1 MPNPAFIQ
9 YAGKERKWDH
19 LLQSMAIDG
28 MTGPPD
34 FDAALAGLRAGDKAA
49 LDAVLPAL
57 YAELRRIAEACLA
70 GERPDHTLQPTA
82 LVHEAYM
89 RLLGQHHVDWSCR
102 PQVLGLAA
110 RMMRRILVNHA
121 EARNAQ
127 KRGGGF
133 RIPLDDQLEL
143 MESGQLDVQSLDLAL
158 NRLEAID
165 ERQARIVELRFFSGL
180 SVEDT
185 AAAME
190 VSTATIKR
198 EWRTARLW
206 LVRELDS
213 ARP

>member
-1 MPNPAFIQ
+1 
-9 YAGKERKWDH
+9 
-19 LLQSMAIDG
+19 
-28 MTGPPD
+28 MTGSPD
-34 FDAALAGLRAGDKAA
+34 FEAAFAGLRAGDKAA
-49 LDAVLPAL
+49 LDAVMPAL
-57 YAELRRIAEACLA
+57 YAELHRIAEACLA

-82 LVHEAYM
+82 LVHEAYL
-89 RLLGQHHVDWSCR
+89 RLLGQYQVDWSCR
-102 PQVLGLAA
+102 PQILGLAA

-121 EARNAQ
+121 EARKAQ
-127 KRGGGF
+127 KRGGGGF
-133 RIPLDDQLEL
+133 RVPLDDQLEL
-143 MESGQLDVQSLDLAL
+143 MENGQLDIQSLDLAL

-185 AAAME
+185 AAALE

-213 ARP
+213 AGP

>member
-1 MPNPAFIQ
+1 MKEPA
-9 YAGKERKWDH
+9 
-19 LLQSMAIDG
+19 
-28 MTGPPD
+28 D
-34 FDAALAGLRAGDKAA
+34 FEAALAGLRAGDKAA

-57 YAELRRIAEACLA
+57 YTELHRIAEACLS

-82 LVHEAYM
+82 LVHEAYL
-89 RLLGQHHVDWSCR
+89 RLLGQYQVDWSCR
-102 PQVLGLAA
+102 PQILGLAA

-127 KRGGGF
+127 KRGGF

-185 AAAME
+185 ATAME
-190 VSTATIKR
+190 LSTATIKR